1 MTGEARDALVAG
13 LEWLGYAV
21 DDRAERLVR
30 YLDEIELWNPKFRL
44 VAASGRELV
53 VRHVLDSLAG
63 AATLVA
69 EGILRGNARVVDAGS
84 GAGLPGIP
92 IAVMHPDASVDLV
105 ERSGRR
111 AGFLRNA
118 VAAVRAANARVV
130 NADVAR
136 YDGPVDLVV
145 HRAFL
150 PLTAD
155 LVATLSRT
163 LVPGGAICAYKGRR
177 EAVCEELGRLEQA
190 REDGGY
196 APVTVS
202 VLPVDVPFL
211 EEERH
216 LVVVTRAHRPIS
228 A

>member
-1 MTGEARDALVAG
+1 MTGDARKTLLAG
-13 LEWLGYAV
+13 LEGLGYAV

-30 YLDEIELWNPKFRL
+30 YLDEIELWNAKLGL
-44 VAASGRELV
+44 VAAAGRELV

-69 EGILRGNARVVDAGS
+69 AGILRENARVADAGS

-92 IAVMHPDASVDLV
+92 MAVMHPDASVDLV

-118 VAAVRAANARVV
+118 VAAVRAGNARVV
-130 NADVAR
+130 NTDVAR
-136 YDGPVDLVV
+136 YDGPVELVV

-177 EAVCEELGRLEQA
+177 DAVDEELGGLE
-190 REDGGY
+190 REREERGHG
-196 APVTVS
+196 PVTVS

-211 EEERH
+211 AEERH
-216 LVVVTRAHRPIS
+216 LVVVDATGG
-228 A
+228 